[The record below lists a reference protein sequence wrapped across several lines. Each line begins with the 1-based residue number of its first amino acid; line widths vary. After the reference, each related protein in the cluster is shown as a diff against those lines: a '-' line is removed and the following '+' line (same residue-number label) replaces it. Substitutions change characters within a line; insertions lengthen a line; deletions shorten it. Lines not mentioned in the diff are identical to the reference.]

1 MVSPAEHKAAP
12 DVTACVWNC
21 AGVEAKKLMVKAF
34 KSALTLQQQ
43 QHLLAELDNDPKLV
57 YHIGLTPNKVIGGS
71 FLLCYPTDIIVFI
84 VCVTLHGYNLT

>member
-1 MVSPAEHKAAP
+1 MVWLNMVSPAEHQVAL

-57 YHIGLTPNKVIGGS
+57 YHIGLTPSKVSSTFTTAYI
-71 FLLCYPTDIIVFI
+71 FLLRDTKINCI
-84 VCVTLHGYNLT
+84 CV